1 MLRSGDPRQRCLE
14 LSRRRLYV
22 IALAGYIAEDL
33 HKQARQGGTTM
44 AVQDSQGENTF
55 YPDDL
60 LPRIQ
65 QILAIMA
72 DLELRYETDRY
83 YLENWSGPRA
93 IKAHILADLE
103 QSYKA
108 NRERY
113 EVCLEELRLRTRAHI
128 EGSHRTREKLSLTT
142 SMQAKH

>member
-1 MLRSGDPRQRCLE
+1 MALTG
-14 LSRRRLYV
+14 YV
-22 IALAGYIAEDL
+22 TKDL
-33 HKQARQGGTTM
+33 HKQARQGGTRM
-44 AVQDSQGENTF
+44 AVQDSQGEDTF

-60 LPRIQ
+60 LPKIQ

-83 YLENWSGPRA
+83 HLENWSGPKA

-113 EVCLEELRLRTRAHI
+113 EVCLEELRLRAKAHI
-128 EGSHRTREKLSLTT
+128 ESLHRTRERLTPAAW
-142 SMQAKH
+142 MQTRH

>member
-1 MLRSGDPRQRCLE
+1 MVLTG
-14 LSRRRLYV
+14 YV
-22 IALAGYIAEDL
+22 AKDL

-44 AVQDSQGENTF
+44 AVRDSQEEDTL

-60 LPRIQ
+60 LPKIQ

-72 DLELRYETDRY
+72 DLERRYETDRY
-83 YLENWSGPRA
+83 HLENWSGPKA
-93 IKAHILADLE
+93 IKAHLLADLD

-128 EGSHRTREKLSLTT
+128 EGLHRTREKLNLTT
-142 SMQAKH
+142 SMQTKH

>member
-1 MLRSGDPRQRCLE
+1 M
-14 LSRRRLYV
+14 
-22 IALAGYIAEDL
+22 AGRDN
-33 HKQARQGGTTM
+33 
-44 AVQDSQGENTF
+44 QGEDTL

-60 LPRIQ
+60 LPKIQ

-72 DLELRYETDRY
+72 DLELRYETDRCH
-83 YLENWSGPRA
+83 LANWSGPRA
-93 IKAHILADLE
+93 IKARVLADLD

-128 EGSHRTREKLSLTT
+128 EGLHRTCEKLSLTT
-142 SMQAKH
+142 T